1 VILYSPR
8 SAVSVPT
15 YKAISVWI
23 VMEVAVQNV
32 AEPALAVKNQVRDV
46 RRTFTQIM
54 SLENIFYTHKIDCC

>member
-1 VILYSPR
+1 MILYSPW